1 MSLLSLFYYDP
12 DNPHIQ
18 VYNKIMT
25 SITQTMTAN
34 AGTLSEAQCRKEDNN
49 LRAFG
54 DAQEYDWQAAG
65 NALTHGI
72 RFTVAAPS
80 TAIGG
85 DHKAISFRSNQILGD
100 DGNFIAWSARSR
112 CSFPTSTNININS
125 K

>member
-1 MSLLSLFYYDP
+1 
-12 DNPHIQ
+12 
-18 VYNKIMT
+18 MT

-80 TAIGG
+80 TSIGG
-85 DHKAISFRSNQILGD
+85 DHKAISFRSNQILGAY
-100 DGNFIAWSARSR
+100 GNFIAWSARSR